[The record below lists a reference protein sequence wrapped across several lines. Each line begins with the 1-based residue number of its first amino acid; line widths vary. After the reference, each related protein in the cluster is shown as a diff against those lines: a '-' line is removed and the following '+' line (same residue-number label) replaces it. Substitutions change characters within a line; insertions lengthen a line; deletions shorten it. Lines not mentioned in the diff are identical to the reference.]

1 MNTQSNLVFKDEKFS
16 FYLSETDRRG
26 VLLLEIL
33 DSYNRI
39 VFSHM
44 FLANFGNN
52 PVQKVFHGK
61 SGTYSY
67 YKFTAKCDNIVQE
80 LVLLEQSPTILKPIY
95 LDSVYADS
103 STSRL
108 VVTTTK
114 GGLKVIRVVKPI

>member
-1 MNTQSNLVFKDEKFS
+1 MNSQFNLIYKDEKFG
-16 FYLSETDRRG
+16 FYLSKTDRNG
-26 VLLLEIL
+26 CLLLEIL
-33 DSYNRI
+33 DNSNRC

-44 FLANFGNN
+44 FLANFGSN
-52 PVQKVFHGK
+52 PTQKVFNGK
-61 SGTYSY
+61 SGTYRY

-114 GGLKVIRVVKPI
+114 GGLKVTRVVKPI